1 MSRKKRERNGTRIL
15 LSTSLL
21 RVVVRLCAC
30 LLIVGLVGQTLI
42 VGPIPQANANAAQ
55 LPAPVSAPP
64 EPFLVQSSGF
74 QVASLLELGA
84 DALFAFAA
92 PKAKESKDR

>member
-1 MSRKKRERNGTRIL
+1 MFLNISTGGDLKRI
-15 LSTSLL
+15 
-21 RVVVRLCAC
+21 VVRLCAC

-42 VGPIPQANANAAQ
+42 VGPIPRAKADVTQ

-92 PKAKESKDR
+92 P